1 MNTLKQHEMGWPERT
16 ETATDGAGALELL
29 KRLQTEM
36 RAPKAD
42 ALELTILM
50 PCLNEA
56 ETLAI
61 CIRKARAYLEQAGIK
76 GEVLIADNGS
86 TDGSREIAEAEGA
99 RVAPVAERG
108 YGAALIGGIRAAHG
122 KYIIMGDADD
132 SYDFSSLDAFVQE
145 LRAGGQLVMGNRF
158 KGGIAP
164 GAMPLLHRVLG
175 NPVLSFIGRLFFKIP
190 VGDFHCGL
198 RGFNRDAIRDLDLSS
213 SGMEFASEMV
223 VKASLN
229 DLDMREV
236 PTTLSP
242 DGRTRAPHLRTWR
255 DGWRHLRFLLLHSP
269 KWLFAVPGSTLLGA
283 GLVGVACLIGGPL
296 EIAGIRLDVL
306 TLVASCFSVIVG
318 VQLLTFSLLTRVYA
332 GEFGVLPKSK
342 HLDRILPFLTLERQ
356 LQLAA
361 VLCVGGLIGTGA
373 AFSGWASSGFGD
385 IVGNTTLRWFALSL
399 TSVAISVQLA
409 AAAFLASFIRLPRT
423 GR

>member
-1 MNTLKQHEMGWPERT
+1 MQ
-16 ETATDGAGALELL
+16 
-29 KRLQTEM
+29 
-36 RAPKAD
+36 APKAD

-132 SYDFSSLDAFVQE
+132 SYDFSNLDAFVQE

-229 DLDMREV
+229 DLNMREV